1 MKQFVI
7 EFSYFVVDVIIK
19 GEINYLWSIFFIDRM
34 FYLSRKN
41 FNGCFI
47 IVIFMVIRK
56 GMDFNI
62 LLDFYNRG
70 FEVVIYIDM
79 LFVIINI
86 IILELEIKIE

>member
-1 MKQFVI
+1 MV
-7 EFSYFVVDVIIK
+7 EFY
-19 GEINYLWSIFFIDRM
+19 NRL

-86 IILELEIKIE
+86 IILELEIKIEW